1 MYYCPFAD
9 LKGPWYEKSSFFS
22 TTLRWEAG
30 FAQQGDVLLE
40 PAKSMKFLHEIE
52 INSVLFVT
60 VFAIFVKLPSLRSYP
75 KKKSCQEGLFLANS
89 PSKSHNQ

>member
-1 MYYCPFAD
+1 MFAD
-9 LKGPWYEKSSFFS
+9 VKGSWYEKSSFS
-22 TTLRWEAG
+22 PTTLWWEAD

-40 PAKSMKFLHEIE
+40 LAKPTEFLHEIE
-52 INSVLFVT
+52 TNSVSFVT
-60 VFAIFVKLPSLRSYP
+60 VFVIFVKLSPLRSYP